1 MIESGGR
8 AWTRGLRASAPV
20 VAALAIAALYAHHVA
35 RWNFLG
41 DDAFISFRY
50 ARHLAEGHGL
60 TWNPGERVEG
70 YTNFLWVLLLAGG
83 MGLGIDPETLSRGL
97 GIASGSA
104 VLVLVGWFAA
114 RRFGARTVLAFLPPA
129 LLASNRSFAAW
140 STGGLET
147 MFFTLLVS
155 AGLIAFLVERE
166 RNVTWSFASP
176 LLLAAATLT
185 RPDGALF
192 VLPLGML
199 FLVDVAR
206 GTRSFRTALLWVA
219 PYALIV
225 GVHLAWRHAY
235 HGFWVPN
242 TFYAK
247 VPGLRWERGLRYLSL
262 FHEDYGILW
271 MLPLGVLALALRR
284 DALPWVLSGTI
295 ALQVVYLAA
304 VGGDRFE
311 FRLLVSVLPALYL
324 WLADGAH
331 LLAGIALRGRLGRWG
346 PSAAACLLAALLLG
360 MTHAGS
366 VRPEARA
373 ERFEVASVEGVAFYG
388 RHRARQGKLL
398 RAWIRRGLLPRDVIL
413 ATGGAGAVPYYTD
426 WTTVDY
432 RGLNDIVVAHTPID
446 RIGQVAHERRAPL
459 AYLRKRRVEIFDVTR
474 LNLVPRKLHKKYLRP
489 WRYDKFK
496 GKLRVLKIGRRY
508 LVFATFLSKR
518 EFRRRFGH
526 LDVVR

>member
-1 MIESGGR
+1 MPRPER
-8 AWTRGLRASAPV
+8 AWTRGLRASAPAG
-20 VAALAIAALYAHHVA
+20 AALVIAALYAHHVA

-50 ARHLAEGHGL
+50 ARHLVEGHGL

-83 MGLGIDPETLSRGL
+83 MRLGIDPETFSRGL
-97 GIASGSA
+97 GIVSGTA
-104 VLVLVGWFAA
+104 VLVLAGWFAS
-114 RRFGARTVLAFLPPA
+114 RRFGARTVVAFLPPA

-147 MFFTLLVS
+147 MFFTLLAF

-166 RNVTWSFASP
+166 RNLRWPIASS

-192 VLPLGML
+192 VLPLGVL
-199 FLVDVAR
+199 FLVDVVR
-206 GTRSFRTALLWVA
+206 GTRSLRTALVWAA

-225 GVHLAWRHAY
+225 GAHLAWRHAY
-235 HGFWVPN
+235 YGFWAPN

-262 FHEDYGILW
+262 FHEDYGVLW
-271 MLPLGVLALALRR
+271 LLPLGVLSLALRR
-284 DALPWVLSGTI
+284 DAVPWLLFGTI

-311 FRLLVSVLPALYL
+311 FRLLVSVLPPLYL
-324 WLADGAH
+324 WLADGTH
-331 LLAGIALRGRLGRWG
+331 RLAEIARGGRFGRLGQV
-346 PSAAACLLAALLLG
+346 AVACLVGTLLLG

-366 VRPEARA
+366 MRPEARA

-388 RHRARQGKLL
+388 RHRARQGRIL

-413 ATGGAGAVPYYTD
+413 ATGGAGAVPYYTG

-432 RGLNDIVVAHTPID
+432 RGLNDLVVARTPID

-459 AYLRKRRVEIFDVTR
+459 SYLRKRRVEIFDVAR
-474 LNLVPRKLHKKYLRP
+474 LSLVVRDLPKKYLRP
-489 WRYDKFK
+489 WRYNEFK
-496 GKLRVLKIGRRY
+496 GKLRVLKIGKRH

-518 EFRRRFGH
+518 TFRRRFGH
-526 LDVVR
+526 LDIVQ